1 MEEGRV
7 IDMDRNTGEQE
18 IDLVELA
25 GEIWGKR
32 RFLLK
37 ICGIAAVVALIVA
50 FSIPKEFTTTAT
62 LAPEAQ
68 EANKMGNLGG
78 LAAMAG
84 INLNTPVGA
93 DAISPTLYP
102 DVVQSNPFMIELLPV
117 NVSDKKGN
125 FTGTLYEYMDE
136 KQKTVWWGYIIQ
148 APFKLLGFITSF
160 GSDEEESDRIDPFAL
175 TKEQDELLKDLKER
189 ILIAVDKKTMIITVS
204 VKMQD
209 PLISAQIAEVV
220 IENLQSYI
228 TDYRTRKAK
237 QDLVFTE
244 KVFEDARKAYYD
256 AQQTYARFEDANR
269 NIATASYRTEQER
282 LRNEMTLAFNVY
294 NTLAQK
300 LEQDKLRVQEQTP
313 VYTIIQPPTVPIK
326 ASSPK
331 KRLILVGFIFLGL
344 FGGIGWM
351 FVRKAFISTG
361 SSGQP
366 LPDSHTP

>member
-1 MEEGRV
+1 
-7 IDMDRNTGEQE
+7 MDENKITSPENNSEEQE
-18 IDLVELA
+18 IDLIELA
-25 GEIWGKR
+25 KEIWGKR
-32 RFLLK
+32 KFLLK
-37 ICGIAAVVALIVA
+37 ICGVAIVIALVVA
-50 FSIPKEFTTTAT
+50 FSIPKEYTTTAT

-68 EANKMGNLGG
+68 ETNKMGNLSG

-84 INLNTPVGA
+84 INLNTSVGA

-102 DVVQSNPFMIELLPV
+102 DVVQSNPFMLELLPV
-117 NVSDKKGN
+117 NVSDKKAKYA
-125 FTGTLYEYMDE
+125 GTLYDYMDE
-136 KQKTVWWGYIIQ
+136 KQKRAWWGYIIQ
-148 APFKLLGFITSF
+148 APFKLLGLITSL
-160 GSDEEESDRIDPFAL
+160 GSDKEESEGIDPFAL
-175 TKEQDELLKDLKER
+175 TKEQDDLLKDLKER
-189 ILIAVDKKTMIITVS
+189 ISIVVDKKTMIITVS

-228 TDYRTRKAK
+228 TDYRTQKAK

-244 KVFEDARKAYYD
+244 KVFEDAKKAYYET
-256 AQQTYARFEDANR
+256 QQTYARFEDANR

-300 LEQDKLRVQEQTP
+300 LEQDRLRVQEQTP

-331 KRLILVGFIFLGL
+331 KLLILVGFIFLGL
-344 FGGIGWM
+344 FGGIGWI
-351 FVRKAFISTG
+351 FVKNAFLTKESELE
-361 SSGQP
+361 S
-366 LPDSHTP
+366 